1 MKSAVGRRVC
11 RFLLAAAASFLCACS
26 PGLNWREV
34 HVGELTAMLPCKPD
48 SATRQIALD
57 KKSYEMNV
65 TGCEVAG
72 DLFVISL
79 LQAEDH
85 AQAPLAMAHLRAA
98 SLAAVKARNV
108 HPMPDS
114 GDAQSSFDVQVAG
127 LRPDGTPV
135 QVRFKW
141 LMLGTEIYQL
151 GVYAATLSEE
161 QTGPLMHESR
171 LK

>member
-1 MKSAVGRRVC
+1 VKSAVGRRVC
-11 RFLLAAAASFLCACS
+11 RFLPAAAASFLCACS

-85 AQAPLAMAHLRAA
+85 AQAPLA
-98 SLAAVKARNV
+98 
-108 HPMPDS
+108 
-114 GDAQSSFDVQVAG
+114 QSSFDVQVAG

>member
-34 HVGELTAMLPCKPD
+34 HAGELTAMLPCKPD

-72 DLFVISL
+72 DLFVISH

-98 SLAAVKARNV
+98 SLAAVKASNV
-108 HPMPDS
+108 QPMPDS
-114 GDAQSSFDVQVAG
+114 GDAQSSFDVQAAG
-127 LRPDGTPV
+127 LRPDGSPV

-141 LMLGTEIYQL
+141 LMLEKEIYQL
-151 GVYAATLSEE
+151 GVYASSLSEE
-161 QTGPLMHESR
+161 RTGPLLHEAR